1 MNNCNKCMDMDLS
14 AMVDNAREAS
24 SFLKSLANEKR
35 LLILCTLSDKE
46 MSVSELNEHVEISQ
60 SALSQHLAWLR
71 EAELV
76 ATRREAQTI
85 FYRLEGQKAL
95 KVIGVLK
102 EIFCP

>member
-1 MNNCNKCMDMDLS
+1 MMDLS
-14 AMVDNAREAS
+14 EMQDNAREAS

-35 LLILCTLSDKE
+35 LLILCTLADKE
-46 MSVSELNEHVEISQ
+46 LSVSELNAHIDISQ

-71 EAELV
+71 EAKLV

-85 FYRLEGQKAL
+85 FYRLEGEKAL

-102 EIFCP
+102 DIFCP

>member
-1 MNNCNKCMDMDLS
+1 MDLS
-14 AMVDNAREAS
+14 AMQDNAREAS

-35 LLILCTLSDKE
+35 LLILCTLADKE
-46 MSVSELNEHVEISQ
+46 LSVSELNAHIDISQ

-71 EAELV
+71 EAKLV

-85 FYRLEGQKAL
+85 YYRLEGEKAL

>member
-1 MNNCNKCMDMDLS
+1 MDMDLS